1 MKNLLYISFII
12 FLATLSSCNGKTS
25 AALENTSPNGKA
37 VIKITASRSNV
48 FDAFKT
54 EMTVKA
60 YDFKEGKLLMEITA
74 DDLNNENVKFR
85 WLDDNNC
92 IITIEERDKHVRT
105 FQLIASETQVQL
117 AEI

>member
-1 MKNLLYISFII
+1 MQKLFTSVILLSILV
-12 FLATLSSCNGKTS
+12 LASCNGKTS

-92 IITIEERDKHVRT
+92 IITIEERDKHVRS
-105 FQLIASETQVQL
+105 FQLIASDTQVQL